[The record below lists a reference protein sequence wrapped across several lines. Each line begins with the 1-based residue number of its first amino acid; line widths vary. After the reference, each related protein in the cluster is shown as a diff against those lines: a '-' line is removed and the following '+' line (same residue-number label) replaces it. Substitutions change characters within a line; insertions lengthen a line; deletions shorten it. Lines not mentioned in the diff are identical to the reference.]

1 MRALY
6 LLVAAAPLGQLAR
19 GNVCTRA
26 WPDVCPPQG
35 GGPAGCV
42 PFAPPP
48 PAPTDWLALRARLI
62 NELFG
67 VTNGTL
73 PARGPDYVIP
83 IGGPTSRGCWCSTLG
98 NCDAASCTWASNQ
111 TLLIH
116 TITVPVNAS
125 FTLTL
130 NSTVTL
136 TLNTSGVAPVNYAPL
151 NAVFPDVPFPPTR
164 RSDTLVVL
172 HQGHDQPPCV
182 LPDGLADFDGTIDW
196 LNQLGYDVANHDM
209 PTYQANA
216 VNIYNAT
223 CDHAFFAQFAAQ
235 GAPFMRVFLEPVVR
249 TINYA
254 LGELGYKR
262 VVMAGLSGGGWSTV
276 LMSAIDPRIAL
287 SVPVA
292 GSMPCDFQHTSWDF
306 EQLCNNTWAQVANY
320 SSLYVLGALE
330 PNRTHIQLL
339 HEQDPCCYHACGR
352 HARIRAYNGDVRGEA
367 AGLFATA
374 VTQGNAH
381 EVNPRD
387 KTIIAGLLEQLRV
400 KGALARS
407 DVDAL
412 PFDTMREW

>member
-6 LLVAAAPLGQLAR
+6 LLIAAAPLGQLAR

-48 PAPTDWLALRARLI
+48 PAPVDWLALRARLV

-83 IGGPTSRGCWCSTLG
+83 VGGPTSRGCWCSTLG

-151 NAVFPDVPFPPTR
+151 DAVFPDVPFPPTR

-216 VNIYNAT
+216 VNSYNVSCAFNAHKAAPARCARS
-223 CDHAFFAQFAAQ
+223 CDPSDPNNQPYARLSTLIQQAITH
-235 GAPFMRVFLEPVVR
+235 FLRSLPR
-249 TINYA
+249 RA
-254 LGELGYKR
+254 R
-262 VVMAGLSGGGWSTV
+262 LSCASFSSPSCARSTTR
-276 LMSAIDPRIAL
+276 LA
-287 SVPVA
+287 
-292 GSMPCDFQHTSWDF
+292 SWDIS
-306 EQLCNNTWAQVANY
+306 A
-320 SSLYVLGALE
+320 SSW
-330 PNRTHIQLL
+330 
-339 HEQDPCCYHACGR
+339 
-352 HARIRAYNGDVRGEA
+352 RGSAA
-367 AGLFATA
+367 AG
-374 VTQGNAH
+374 G
-381 EVNPRD
+381 R
-387 KTIIAGLLEQLRV
+387 RC
-400 KGALARS
+400 
-407 DVDAL
+407 
-412 PFDTMREW
+412 